1 MSMRRTCLPIVFV
14 FVSACLCAIVA
25 LRSRVVSANESLAAD
40 RPQSGWRGPAAVW
53 LSPDG
58 ATLLTA
64 CEKSG
69 TIVAIDTARREKTWE
84 LAIGKSLVAMA
95 ATTDGATLVACDA
108 AANELMVMD
117 AGDGRC
123 KVRSRVPVSARPAGV
138 VLDADGRRA
147 WVTSKWSREVSRV
160 DLAAGKVDQVV
171 QLDFSPRNAAWL
183 PDGRTLIVADAF
195 GGRFALI
202 DAASGRIVRDLSV
215 PGHNVRGLALS
226 PDGQNLLVSHMILTE
241 SAATTRDNVFWG
253 IVMTSNVR
261 IVPITSLVDATKNPV
276 REAHTHFFGDPGNAA
291 GDPGPLA
298 LLPDGTA
305 IVTLSGVGEVAIGRF
320 QPFGFRRVH
329 VGQRPVDL
337 AVSPDRKRAYV
348 ANHNSD
354 TISVVRIEDQSVEA
368 TIALGPEPQWTLAEQ
383 GERLFYD
390 ARQSLDGWFSCHS
403 CHTDGH
409 TNGQRADTFGDGS
422 YGAPKNVLSLLGAA
436 STGPWAWNGSKTKL
450 AEQIHQSLAESMQ
463 SRSAPSGRSV
473 AAIAAYLDSLPQPP
487 IVAWQSADRAAID
500 RGGKVFAA
508 RGCATCH
515 EGPTYSST
523 ELFDVGID
531 DGEGGNSK
539 FNPPSLRGLA
549 HSAPYFH
556 DGRAKLLE
564 DVFREHRHRVRAELP
579 DGELRDLV
587 AFLQSL

>member
-1 MSMRRTCLPIVFV
+1 MSLRRTLFPLLLLFAGAL
-14 FVSACLCAIVA
+14 ACAGVVVH
-25 LRSRVVSANESLAAD
+25 SRVVSADETPTTD
-40 RPQSGWRGPAAVW
+40 RTQSGWRGPAALW

-58 ATLLTA
+58 ATLLAA
-64 CEKSG
+64 CEKTG
-69 TIVAIDTARREKTWE
+69 TIVAIDTHRREKTGE
-84 LAIGKSLVAMA
+84 LAIGKSLVALA
-95 ATTDGATLVACDA
+95 GTPDGRTLVACDA
-108 AANELMVMD
+108 VADELIVLEPR
-117 AGDGRC
+117 DGRYT
-123 KVRSRVPVSARPAGV
+123 VRSRVTVAARPAGV
-138 VLDADGRRA
+138 VLSEDGRTA
-147 WVTSKWSREVSRV
+147 WVTSKWSRELSRV
-160 DLAAGKVDQVV
+160 DLTASKVVETV
-171 QLDFSPRNAAWL
+171 RLEFSPRNASML
-183 PDGRTLIVADAF
+183 PDGHTLVVADAF
-195 GGRFALI
+195 GGQFAII
-202 DAASGRIVRDLSV
+202 DVPSARIVRELSI

-261 IVPITSLVDATKNPV
+261 IVPIAALVDAAKNPV

-305 IVTLSGVGEVAIGRF
+305 VVTLSGVGEVAIGRF

-348 ANHNSD
+348 ANMNSD

-368 TIALGPEPQWTLAEQ
+368 TIALGSAPQWTVAEQ

-436 STGPWAWNGSKTKL
+436 ATGPWAWNGSKAKL
-450 AEQIHQSLAESMQ
+450 EEQIHQSLAESMQ
-463 SRSAPSGRSV
+463 SRSAPSERSV
-473 AAIAAYLDSLPQPP
+473 TAIAAYLDSLPRPP
-487 IVAWQSADRAAID
+487 VVAWQTMDRAAID
-500 RGGKVFAA
+500 RGDRVFTA

-523 ELFDVGID
+523 ELYDVGID

-539 FNPPSLRGLA
+539 FNPPSLRGLV
-549 HSAPYFH
+549 HSGPYFH
-556 DGRAKLLE
+556 DGRAKTLE
-564 DVFREHRHRVRAELP
+564 DVFRVHNHRLRTALVDDELN
-579 DGELRDLV
+579 DLI
-587 AFLQSL
+587 AFLKSL